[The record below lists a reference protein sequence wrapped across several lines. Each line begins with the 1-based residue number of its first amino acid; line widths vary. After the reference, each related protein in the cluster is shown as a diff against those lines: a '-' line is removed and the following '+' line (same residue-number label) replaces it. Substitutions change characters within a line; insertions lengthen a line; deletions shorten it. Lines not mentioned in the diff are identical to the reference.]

1 MNGTQ
6 KNGRVRG
13 LRVKAMTDFKKR
25 NRNISP
31 LADTLSKLFKKTD
44 KNRKPVNRS
53 SPSPSSRGFI
63 VLDAWGKDRF
73 LQGMQAIFTFL
84 FLFYFPQFFTFKTKQ
99 VSVFKA
105 LL

>member
-1 MNGTQ
+1 
-6 KNGRVRG
+6 
-13 LRVKAMTDFKKR
+13 MTDFKKR

-31 LADTLSKLFKKTD
+31 LADTLFKLFKKTD
-44 KNRKPVNRS
+44 KINRS

-73 LQGMQAIFTFL
+73 LQVMQAIFTFL

-99 VSVFKA
+99 MSVFKA
-105 LL
+105 LS